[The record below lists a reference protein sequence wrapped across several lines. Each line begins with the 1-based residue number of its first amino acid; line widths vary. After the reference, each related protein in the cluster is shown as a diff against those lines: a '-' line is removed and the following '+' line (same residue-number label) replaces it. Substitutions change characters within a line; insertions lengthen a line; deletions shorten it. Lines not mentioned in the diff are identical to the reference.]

1 MYFRK
6 LIFDVFDELKLIPGV
21 DSLLEYQNGMPD
33 SKLLETCAEVVQ
45 FWAEDDDDDE
55 DDEPNPRELAGWAVD
70 MVIQVRSL
78 EGVFSVRDGEV
89 IKIS

>member
-45 FWAEDDDDDE
+45 FWAEDEDGE
-55 DDEPNPRELAGWAVD
+55 DDEPNPRELARWAVD
-70 MVIQVRSL
+70 MVIQIRAL
-78 EGVFSVRDGEV
+78 EDVFRFENGS
-89 IKIS
+89 IIQQ

>member
-45 FWAEDDDDDE
+45 FWAEDDG

-78 EGVFSVRDGEV
+78 EDVFSLRGGEV

>member
-45 FWAEDDDDDE
+45 FWAEDEDGE
-55 DDEPNPRELAGWAVD
+55 DDEPNPHELAGWAVD

-78 EGVFSVRDGEV
+78 EDVFSLRGGEV